1 MVAIEPE
8 WRERIRRETR
18 EGERDW
24 RSQGRR
30 RWVLPLLL
38 SPLGLKDIAEL
49 PLSVLCCSCSFPRCY
64 SVLFVTVVAIA
75 AAAVIVAAAGSG
87 RSHRTIVLITPFH
100 FMGCSAHISTG
111 SPF

>member
-1 MVAIEPE
+1 MVAVEQE

-18 EGERDW
+18 ER
-24 RSQGRR
+24 GRE
-30 RWVLPLLL
+30 
-38 SPLGLKDIAEL
+38 GLEIARATAVGTAAAA
-49 PLSVLCCSCSFPRCY
+49 VLCCSCSVPRCC

-100 FMGCSAHISTG
+100 FMGCSAHISNG